1 MLGRAVGIQEFPADV
16 ADFFPVPVHHQTG
29 AFRDHGHGDSVQV
42 LRGGQLQEPRRVL
55 RFHDHGHPLLRFGDG
70 QLGAVQTFIF
80 LGNGVQVNL
89 QTVGQLADGHG
100 HAARAKVVAALD
112 ETGGFAIAEQALELP
127 LLGGVALLH
136 LGAAG
141 FYRLLGVSFGG
152 TCRAADAVPAGVAAQ
167 QDDHVAGVGALPA
180 DIFRGGGGDDRA
192 DLHALGGV
200 AGMVNFIH
208 NTGGKADLVAVG

>member
-1 MLGRAVGIQEFPADV
+1 MSHDL
-16 ADFFPVPVHHQTG
+16 FPVPVHHQTG

-55 RFHDHGHPLLRFGDG
+55 RFHDHGHPLLGFGDG
-70 QLGAVQTFIF
+70 QLGAVQTVIF
-80 LGNGVQVNL
+80 LGDGVQIDF

-112 ETGGFAIAEQALELP
+112 ETGGFAVAEQALELP

-141 FYRLLGVSFGG
+141 FHGLLGVSLGG
-152 TCRAADAVPAGVAAQ
+152 TRRAAACRPGRCCRPAE
-167 QDDHVAGVGALPA
+167 
-180 DIFRGGGGDDRA
+180 
-192 DLHALGGV
+192 
-200 AGMVNFIH
+200 
-208 NTGGKADLVAVG
+208 